1 MIGQVVSH
9 YRVLTDLGRGGMG
22 HVYKAE
28 DLKLGRLVALKFLS
42 ADLARDEQALSRFAR
57 EARAASALNHPNI
70 CTVYEIDDAG
80 PAFIAM
86 ELLEGT
92 TLRQQI
98 RTHVCSVDRILSVG
112 LQVADALDAVHAKGI
127 THRDLKPEN
136 IFIDARDR
144 VKLLDFG
151 LAKVARSD
159 ESDASDTILVTSTG
173 TVHGTAA
180 YMSPEQ
186 ARGEEVDGRSDLYAL
201 GAVLYE
207 MSTGVRPF
215 GAANSAVLFDAILN
229 RPPKPPGELRRDLPK
244 GLQAVICR
252 LLEKSPNDRYQ
263 TAAALLQDLKRLL
276 LDAAADV
283 PDLTRSARR
292 GAVGGARRQR
302 YAAVATA
309 LIGAAIVGAVA
320 LRPIVGGSRRLASV
334 AVIPFADA
342 DASAQY
348 VSDGVS
354 TAIMNSLSQL
364 SDLRVVPRALVTRYR
379 SDAADLKQVARE
391 LDVPVLLTG
400 RIKQDGDSLV
410 VEAELTDTAAQ
421 SQLWGQRF
429 DRSAADLVAIQEEIT
444 VAVAE
449 HLSRRLTAEDRRKLV
464 KRATSNPEAYK
475 LYLQGHSF
483 WDQWTE
489 ASIAASLDYYRQ
501 ATQKDP
507 TYALAYAGLANSYIA
522 LSFLNSPPRVSMPL
536 AKDNVTKALA
546 LDDAVPEAHYL
557 LGVVNLY
564 FDWDRAAAERQFQR
578 ALALNPRYAAAHY
591 AVGNAL
597 VVAGRLEDARAE
609 IEQSVQLDPFSNTWN
624 EQLVVFYS
632 GLGELD
638 RAEDQARK
646 SILRDPTSFWL
657 HLDLAMIMVRR
668 GKAAEALSEF
678 EQADRISGGNP
689 YAIGYLGFGQ
699 ARAGRRAAALNTLD
713 RLDALTA
720 TRYVPSFTRALVHAG
735 LGDTERSFADLQQ
748 AREERECWL
757 LWYFILDGAFDGLKS
772 DPRYAKLLEPLR
784 VSAS

>member
-1 MIGQVVSH
+1 
-9 YRVLTDLGRGGMG
+9 
-22 HVYKAE
+22 
-28 DLKLGRLVALKFLS
+28 
-42 ADLARDEQALSRFAR
+42 
-57 EARAASALNHPNI
+57 
-70 CTVYEIDDAG
+70 
-80 PAFIAM
+80 
-86 ELLEGT
+86 
-92 TLRQQI
+92 
-98 RTHVCSVDRILSVG
+98 
-112 LQVADALDAVHAKGI
+112 
-127 THRDLKPEN
+127 
-136 IFIDARDR
+136 
-144 VKLLDFG
+144 
-151 LAKVARSD
+151 
-159 ESDASDTILVTSTG
+159 
-173 TVHGTAA
+173 
-180 YMSPEQ
+180 
-186 ARGEEVDGRSDLYAL
+186 
-201 GAVLYE
+201 
-207 MSTGVRPF
+207 
-215 GAANSAVLFDAILN
+215 
-229 RPPKPPGELRRDLPK
+229 
-244 GLQAVICR
+244 
-252 LLEKSPNDRYQ
+252 
-263 TAAALLQDLKRLL
+263 
-276 LDAAADV
+276 
-283 PDLTRSARR
+283 
-292 GAVGGARRQR
+292 
-302 YAAVATA
+302 
-309 LIGAAIVGAVA
+309 
-320 LRPIVGGSRRLASV
+320 
-334 AVIPFADA
+334 
-342 DASAQY
+342 
-348 VSDGVS
+348 VS

-364 SDLRVVPRALVTRYR
+364 PDLRVVPRALVTRYR

-429 DRSAADLVAIQEEIT
+429 SRSAADLVEIQEEIT

-449 HLSRRLTAEDRRKLV
+449 HLSGRLTAEDRRKLA
-464 KRATSNPEAYK
+464 KRATSDPEAYK

-501 ATQKDP
+501 ATHKDP

-546 LDDAVPEAHYL
+546 LDDALPEVHYL

-564 FDWDRAAAERQFQR
+564 FDWDRPAAERQFQR

-597 VVAGRLEDARAE
+597 VVAGRLQDARAE

-646 SILRDPTSFWL
+646 SIARDPTSFWL
-657 HLDLAMIMVRR
+657 HVDLAMIMVRR
-668 GKAAEALSEF
+668 GNAADALSEF

-713 RLDALTA
+713 RLDGLTA

-735 LGDTERSFADLQQ
+735 LGDTERSFAELQK
-748 AREERECWL
+748 AREERDCWL
-757 LWYFILDGAFDGLKS
+757 LWYFILDGAFDGLKG

-784 VSAS
+784 VSTS

>member
-1 MIGQVVSH
+1 
-9 YRVLTDLGRGGMG
+9 
-22 HVYKAE
+22 
-28 DLKLGRLVALKFLS
+28 
-42 ADLARDEQALSRFAR
+42 
-57 EARAASALNHPNI
+57 
-70 CTVYEIDDAG
+70 
-80 PAFIAM
+80 M

-92 TLRQQI
+92 TLRQQM
-98 RTHVCSVDRILSVG
+98 RTQVCSVDRILSVG

-159 ESDASDTILVTSTG
+159 ESDASDTILVTTTG

-186 ARGEEVDGRSDLYAL
+186 ARGEEVDCRSDLYAL

-215 GAANSAVLFDAILN
+215 GGTNTAVLFDAILN
-229 RPPKPPGELRRDLPK
+229 RQPKPPGELRRDLPN
-244 GLQAVICR
+244 GLQEVICR
-252 LLEKSPNDRYQ
+252 LLEKSPIDRYQ
-263 TAAALLQDLKRLL
+263 TAAALLEDLKRLQ

-292 GAVGGARRQR
+292 AVVARATRKR
-302 YAAVATA
+302 YAAVTTA
-309 LIGAAIVGAVA
+309 VVGAAIVGAVA
-320 LRPIVGGSRRLASV
+320 LRPIVGGSRRVASV
-334 AVIPFADA
+334 AIIPFADA
-342 DASAQY
+342 DATAQY

-364 SDLRVVPRALVTRYR
+364 PDLRVVPRALVTRYR

-429 DRSAADLVAIQEEIT
+429 NRTAADLVAIQEEIT
-444 VAVAE
+444 LAVAE
-449 HLSRRLTAEDRRKLV
+449 HLSRRLTAEDRRKLA
-464 KRATSNPEAYK
+464 KRATSDPEAYK

-546 LDDAVPEAHYL
+546 LDDALPEVHYL

-597 VVAGRLEDARAE
+597 VVAGRLQDARPE

-624 EQLVVFYS
+624 EQLAVFYS

-646 SILRDPTSFWL
+646 SIGRDPTSFWL

-668 GKAAEALSEF
+668 GKAADALSEF
-678 EQADRISGGNP
+678 EQADLMSGGNP

-713 RLDALTA
+713 RLDGLTA
-720 TRYVPSFTRALVHAG
+720 TRYVPSFARALVHAG
-735 LGDTERSFADLQQ
+735 LGDTERSFAELQK
-748 AREERECWL
+748 AREERDCWL
-757 LWYFILDGAFDGLKS
+757 LWYFILDGAFDGLKG